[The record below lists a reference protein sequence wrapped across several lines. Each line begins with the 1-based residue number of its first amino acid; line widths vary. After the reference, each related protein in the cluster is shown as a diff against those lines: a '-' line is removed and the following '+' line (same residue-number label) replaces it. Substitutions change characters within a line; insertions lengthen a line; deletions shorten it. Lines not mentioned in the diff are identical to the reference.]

1 MSTSRAP
8 LIALISA
15 VPAAIPPV
23 EAALATSGSAARVWN
38 ILDDRLLQDV
48 AEAGGLTPSLEE
60 RMERLIEHAR
70 LEGADAVLLTCS
82 IYAPVAHGA
91 QGRMSIPIAGPDD
104 ALFEEAASGRY
115 RHVLLVSSAAGPLA
129 DSMQRLREV
138 AQGTVEVTGAIADG
152 AVEAAR
158 EGRTDDLVAGIVAA
172 ISSAAGIP
180 DAVLLGQ
187 YSLSP
192 AADGVRQATGL
203 TVLTGPELAVAAL
216 LTRLGEEPS

>member
-1 MSTSRAP
+1 MNTSPGP

-23 EAALATSGSAARVWN
+23 DAALAASGGAAQVWN
-38 ILDDRLLQDV
+38 ILDDRLLQD
-48 AEAGGLTPSLEE
+48 AADAGGLNATLEA
-60 RMERLIEHAR
+60 RMERLIEHAS

-82 IYAPVAHGA
+82 MYAPVAHRA
-91 QGRMSIPIAGPDD
+91 QGRLSIPVAGPDD
-104 ALFEEAASGRY
+104 ALFEAATSGRY
-115 RHVLLVSSAAGPLA
+115 RRVLLVSSAGGPLA

-138 AQGTVEVTGAIADG
+138 AQGVVEVTGVVAEG

-158 EGRTDDLVAGIVAA
+158 RGRIDELVARIVAA
-172 ISSAAGIP
+172 VSAVSVVP

-187 YSLSP
+187 YSL
-192 AADGVRQATGL
+192 AHATEGVREATGL

-216 LTRLGEEPS
+216 RSRLGEEAS